1 VEIKDFHAI
10 RISLASPEEIRSW
23 SHGEVT
29 KPETINYRRL
39 RPERDG
45 LFCEVIF
52 GPTKDWQCYCGKYK
66 KVRFKGIVCDKCG
79 VEVTRS
85 SVRRERMGHIDLAAP
100 VAHIWYTRRVPS
112 YLGLLLDISRRNLD
126 RVLYF
131 AQYVIIHV
139 DEQARQKALKRI
151 EEELEERVAEV
162 RQGIDS
168 RLAEVEAHVQARK
181 EAIQAELDQA
191 IAELEAER
199 DERVNALMT
208 AAGQMREYLTGEK
221 GKQAP
226 QDIRFEPTET
236 VIVSQGEIIGSE
248 HIAELNAAVEQELN
262 KIQAIFEQ
270 QVEDKRLLASA
281 EVEVL
286 ERELE
291 ERRQELGEELAGEI
305 QKIRASREDDIEE
318 LQALRPLMFLNEAEY
333 RALREK
339 YGAIFEAGMGAEA
352 LYEIVKNLDLDE
364 LAKELRR
371 EIRRTRSRQ
380 RRKKA
385 TKRLKVVEALRRS
398 GNRPE
403 WMILTVLPVI
413 PPDLRPMVQLDG
425 GRFATSDLNDL
436 YRRVINR
443 NNRLKRLLELD
454 APDVIIRNEKRM
466 LQEAVDSLIDN
477 SRRGKAIS
485 LRGKRKLKSL
495 SDMLKGKQGRFRR
508 NLLGKRVDYS
518 GRSVIV
524 VGPHL
529 KLHQCGLP
537 KKMALELFK
546 PFVIHKLVDEN
557 YAPNVKGAKRIIEQM
572 RPEVWGI
579 LEKVIEG
586 RPVLLNRAPTL
597 HRLGIQAFEPVLI
610 EGDAIQLHPLVCAAF
625 NADFDGDQMAVHV
638 PLSEKAVDEAYQLML
653 SSRNLLKP
661 ADGEPTVSPTKDMV
675 LGLYYLTMDPDP
687 DAQGSGR
694 IFSDPD
700 EAIYAHEVGEVAL
713 HAAIKVRVPRW
724 FDGMSV
730 EELELSSRVIKAL
743 ADAGLTDVGE
753 IVDRLKEGPQAL
765 LAVPNFGR
773 VALRELEEALAKHHI
788 DPERYPRRNELVET
802 TPGRLILNQVL
813 PKELGFRNELFDKG
827 GMRDLVAECYTE
839 LGLEATAAF
848 VDQLKDLGFHYA
860 TRSGVTIAIDDV
872 TIPEQ
877 KARIL
882 REVEQE
888 VEDVER
894 QYRRGLITDEEQYR
908 KTIELWT
915 KAKDDITDLVQR
927 VLDPR
932 GPIAIMAN
940 SGATKGGFGPVAQLA
955 GMRGLMADP
964 SGRIIALPIRSNFR
978 EGLNAMEYFISTH
991 GARKGLA
998 DTALRTADA
1007 GYLTRRLVDVA
1018 QDVIVRAEDCGT
1030 REGIWITEAQSREM
1044 QEQLGERILGRYLAS
1059 PVADPETGEVLAD
1072 AGDFLDERLVRR
1084 ILRAGVKEVYVRS
1097 PLECRLHRGVCVK
1110 CYGRDM
1116 ARGGLIPLGEAV
1128 GVIAAQSIGEP
1139 GTQLTLRTFH
1149 TGGVAGGGDITQG
1162 LPRVEELFEARVPK
1176 GEAILAE
1183 IGGRVEIER
1192 SGDMRMVRIVN
1203 AHAIHH
1209 TVEVPSG
1216 YHVVVEE
1223 GDLVKRG
1230 DVLARGADGATVEAP
1245 RDGVVL
1251 FENGHLVL
1259 RYDEKEVREY
1269 EIPLTARLRVFEGQV
1284 VEAGYQLTEG
1294 AKNPHL
1300 VLKIQG
1306 REATQMYLLQEIQK
1320 VYRSQGVSIHDKH
1333 IEIIIRQMLRRVRVR
1348 NPGDTTYLPGD
1359 LVDRLEIEEVNRR
1372 LIERNLRPATAEQVL
1387 LGITKAALNTESFL
1401 SSASFQ
1407 HTISVLAQAAIE
1419 GRVDPLEG
1427 LKENVII
1434 GKLIPAGT
1442 GFRPRDYTADFEHQI
1457 AEKIVDERPPEEEPL
1472 DLEIPDLSEEE
1483 LEDIEALADL
1493 EDELAELVEEELADE
1508 SVETP
1513 AEEEETPSEELL
1525 ESEDGEELN
1534 LLDDDLLPEAE
1545 LDVDIEG
1552 IELDEELDGEEPASL
1567 DELFEEELEEDEGE
1581 E

>member
-1 VEIKDFHAI
+1 MEIKDFHAI

-23 SHGEVT
+23 SFGEVT

-85 SVRRERMGHIDLAAP
+85 SVRRERMGHIELAAP

-131 AQYVIIHV
+131 AQYVIIQV
-139 DEQARQKALKRI
+139 DEHARQKALRRI
-151 EEELEERVAEV
+151 EEELERAIADVK
-162 RQGIDS
+162 QGVDA
-168 RLAEVEAHVQARK
+168 RLAEVEARVQARK

-191 IAELEAER
+191 IAELEAAR

-208 AAGQMREYLTGEK
+208 AASHMREYLTAEK
-221 GKQAP
+221 GKRAP
-226 QDIRFEPTET
+226 QDIRFEPTES
-236 VIVSQGEIIGSE
+236 VIVSHGEIIGSE

-281 EVEVL
+281 EIEVI

-291 ERRQELGEELAGEI
+291 EQRQELGEELAREI
-305 QKIRASREDDIEE
+305 QHIRASREDDIEE
-318 LQALRPLMFLNEAEY
+318 LRSLRPLMFLNEVEY

-339 YGAIFEAGMGAEA
+339 YGTIFEAGMGAEA
-352 LYEIVKNLDLDE
+352 LYEIVRNLDLDE

-546 PFVIHKLVDEN
+546 PFVIHKLVEEN

-597 HRLGIQAFEPVLI
+597 HRLGIQAFDPVLI

-638 PLSEKAVDEAYQLML
+638 PLSEKAVSEAYELML

-675 LGLYYLTMDPDP
+675 LGLYYLTLDPAP
-687 DAQGSGR
+687 RAKGSGR
-694 IFSDPD
+694 IFSSPED
-700 EAIYAHEVGEVAL
+700 ALYAHEIGAVDL

-730 EELELSSRVIKAL
+730 EELGLSPRVLRAL
-743 ADAGLTDVGE
+743 TEVGLHDVGD
-753 IVDRLKEGPQAL
+753 IVDRMKEGPQAL

-788 DPERYPRRNELVET
+788 DPERYPKRGELVET
-802 TPGRLILNQVL
+802 TPGRLVLNQVL
-813 PKELGFRNELFDKG
+813 PKELGFRNELLDKG

-839 LGLEATAAF
+839 LGLEVTATF
-848 VDQLKDLGFHYA
+848 VDQLKELGFHYA

-877 KARIL
+877 KAHIL
-882 REVEQE
+882 AEVEEE
-888 VEDVER
+888 VEEVER
-894 QYRRGLITDEEQYR
+894 QFRRGLITDDEQYR

-940 SGATKGGFGPVAQLA
+940 SGSTKGGFGPVAQLA

-1018 QDVIVRAEDCGT
+1018 QDVIIRAEDCGT
-1030 REGIWITEAQSREM
+1030 REGIWITEAQSRAM
-1044 QEQLGERILGRYLAS
+1044 QEELGERILGRFLAG
-1059 PVADPETGEVLAD
+1059 PVADPETGEILAD
-1072 AGDFLDERLVRR
+1072 TGDFLDERLVRR

-1097 PLECRLHRGVCVK
+1097 PLECRLHRGVCIK

-1192 SGDMRMVRIVN
+1192 SIDMRVVRIVN

-1209 TVEVPSG
+1209 PVEVPAG

-1230 DVLARGADGATVEAP
+1230 EILARDSDGTTIEAP
-1245 RDGVVL
+1245 RDGVIL

-1269 EIPLTARLRVFEGQV
+1269 EIPLTARR
-1284 VEAGYQLTEG
+1284 AWSR
-1294 AKNPHL
+1294 A
-1300 VLKIQG
+1300 
-1306 REATQMYLLQEIQK
+1306 RWW
-1320 VYRSQGVSIHDKH
+1320 
-1333 IEIIIRQMLRRVRVR
+1333 
-1348 NPGDTTYLPGD
+1348 
-1359 LVDRLEIEEVNRR
+1359 
-1372 LIERNLRPATAEQVL
+1372 RPAT
-1387 LGITKAALNTESFL
+1387 
-1401 SSASFQ
+1401 SS
-1407 HTISVLAQAAIE
+1407 
-1419 GRVDPLEG
+1419 
-1427 LKENVII
+1427 
-1434 GKLIPAGT
+1434 
-1442 GFRPRDYTADFEHQI
+1442 PR
-1457 AEKIVDERPPEEEPL
+1457 EPK
-1472 DLEIPDLSEEE
+1472 
-1483 LEDIEALADL
+1483 
-1493 EDELAELVEEELADE
+1493 
-1508 SVETP
+1508 TP
-1513 AEEEETPSEELL
+1513 
-1525 ESEDGEELN
+1525 
-1534 LLDDDLLPEAE
+1534 
-1545 LDVDIEG
+1545 IWC
-1552 IELDEELDGEEPASL
+1552 
-1567 DELFEEELEEDEGE
+1567 
-1581 E
+1581 